1 MHIGNFVHKK
11 DSKGS
16 LGFISERPAISY
28 CWNVVWVKGDKKG
41 SSSIIRE
48 EDLVLARAKK

>member
-11 DSKGS
+11 NSKES

-28 CWNVVWVKGDKKG
+28 CWNVIWVKGEKKG
-41 SSSIIRE
+41 RSTIIRE
-48 EDLVLARAKK
+48 DQLVLAKAKK

>member
-11 DSKGS
+11 DSKES

-28 CWNVVWVKGDKKG
+28 CWNVIWVKGDRKG
-41 SSSIIRE
+41 RSDIIRE
-48 EDLVLARAKK
+48 DQLTLAGTKK